1 MKTDTFNAELDKL
14 MSRMRE
20 ILVAKGHDYAGA
32 DDRFSNFRLCEAMG
46 IPVWKGIVIRMSDKL
61 SRIMCF
67 AKTDAFKVKDES
79 VEDTLLDLANY
90 CLLCLCAYREEA
102 GKRGSYKGIQ
112 VIEVPGSTDA
122 FKDALRGCTIPAQS
136 ELTPEE
142 TELARLQKQARENF
156 ERLTRRE
163 KNFGY

>member
-1 MKTDTFNAELDKL
+1 VKTDTFNAELDKL

-61 SRIMCF
+61 SRIFCF
-67 AKTDAFKVKDES
+67 AKTDIFKVKDES

-90 CLLCLCAYREEA
+90 CLLCLCAYREESA
-102 GKRGSYKGIQ
+102 KKGSYRGIQ
-112 VIEVPGSTDA
+112 VIGTPGPESP
-122 FKDALRGCTIPAQS
+122 FIKALREGSWEPLEPVKKKDLPIRA
-136 ELTPEE
+136 LDD
-142 TELARLQKQARENF
+142 LIENG
-156 ERLTRRE
+156 E
-163 KNFGY
+163 